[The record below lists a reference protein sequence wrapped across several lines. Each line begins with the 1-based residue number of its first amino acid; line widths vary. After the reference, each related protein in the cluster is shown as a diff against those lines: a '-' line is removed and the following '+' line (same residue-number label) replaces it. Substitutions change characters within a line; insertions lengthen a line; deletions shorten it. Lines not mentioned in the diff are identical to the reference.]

1 MAGKV
6 KAIPDG
12 YEGATPYICC
22 KGAAQALEFYKT
34 AFGATERMR
43 LAEPSG
49 RIGHAEFSIGR
60 ALIMMADEYPE
71 MGVVSP
77 HSLGGTAVNLH
88 VYVDDVD
95 ALARRAEQ
103 AGATVRRPV
112 ADQFYG
118 DRSVTLVDPFGHVW
132 NFATHIEDVDPEEM
146 KRRAAKAMGGE

>member
-22 KGAAQALEFYKT
+22 KGAAKALEFYKA
-34 AFGATERMR
+34 AFDATERMR
-43 LAEPSG
+43 MAEPSG

-60 ALIMMADEYPE
+60 AVIMLADEYPE
-71 MGVVSP
+71 IGVVSP
-77 HSLGGTAVNLH
+77 QSLGGTPVTLYI
-88 VYVDDVD
+88 YVDDVD
-95 ALARRAEQ
+95 GLAKRAEQ

-132 NFATHIEDVDPEEM
+132 MFATHIEDVEPDEM
-146 KRRAAKAMGGE
+146 KKRAAKAMGGE